1 MAHIAGGQVDR
12 AIVQQTRVFHTGADP
27 MERLNHRAQFDGS
40 VQAGA
45 RYVLVDDVTTMGGTL
60 AELAHYI
67 QANNGTA
74 AGVVVL
80 VNAARSGRLIP
91 DRHMTAL
98 LETRHGDV
106 IREVFQI
113 DPAALTA
120 EEAQYLV
127 GFRSA
132 DEIRNRSLAAKQ
144 ETHRRLRAKGI
155 DRLGGE
161 TG

>member
-1 MAHIAGGQVDR
+1 M
-12 AIVQQTRVFHTGADP
+12 GADP
-27 MERLNHRAQFDGS
+27 MDRLNHRAQFDGP
-40 VQAGA
+40 VQQGGS
-45 RYVLVDDVTTMGGTL
+45 YVLVDDVTTMGGTL

-67 QANNGTA
+67 HTNGGTVV
-74 AGVVVL
+74 GVMIL
-80 VNAARSGRLIP
+80 VNAARSGRLTP
-91 DRHMTAL
+91 DRRVTAL
-98 LETRHGDV
+98 LEARHGDA

-144 ETHRRLRAKGI
+144 ETDRRLRAKGI

-161 TG
+161 AG